1 MKSIHL
7 FVTHFVHCTLS
18 DLLSVSYLSL
28 GFIRSDKH
36 SVNLLLK
43 DKRMQ
48 IQSKH
53 VRVVVANVLNLL
65 PV

>member
-1 MKSIHL
+1 
-7 FVTHFVHCTLS
+7 VHCTLS